1 MKVGILETG
10 GNILSL
16 KKILNY
22 IGFDTNLINSKEYIN
37 NFDIYILPGIGSFDN
52 PLKKLKNLSLLEFFA
67 NSSNLKNKKLI
78 GICSGMQILFDKSEE
93 GNSEGLS
100 LIPGNV
106 LKFKNIKYKIPHM
119 GWNFLKSEQSFLNI
133 KNKKFYFAHSYYVE
147 CETKY
152 IQAYCNYDINFPAIV
167 RNNNIWGIQFH
178 PEKSHLNGMDL
189 LKNILNNQ

>member
-1 MKVGILETG
+1 MKIGILETG

-16 KKILNY
+16 KKILSY
-22 IGFDTNLINSKEYIN
+22 IGFDSNLINSKENIN
-37 NFDIYILPGIGSFDN
+37 DFDIYILPGIGSFDN
-52 PLKKLKNLSLLEFFA
+52 PLKKLKDLSLLEFFS

-93 GNSEGLS
+93 GDSEGLS

-106 LKFKNIKYKIPHM
+106 LKFKNIRYKIPHM

-133 KNKKFYFAHSYYVE
+133 KDKKFYFAHSYYVD

-167 RNNNIWGIQFH
+167 RNKNIWGIQFH

>member
-1 MKVGILETG
+1 MKIGILETG

-22 IGFDTNLINSKEYIN
+22 IGFDSNLINSKENIN
-37 NFDIYILPGIGSFDN
+37 DFDIYILPGIGSFDN
-52 PLKKLKNLSLLEFFA
+52 PLKKLKDLSLLEFFS

-93 GNSEGLS
+93 GDSEGLS

-133 KNKKFYFAHSYYVE
+133 KDKKFYFAHSYYVD

-152 IQAYCNYDINFPAIV
+152 IHAYCNYDINFPAIV
-167 RNNNIWGIQFH
+167 RNKNIYGIQFH

>member
-1 MKVGILETG
+1 MKIGILETG

-22 IGFDTNLINSKEYIN
+22 IGFDTNLINSKKNIN
-37 NFDIYILPGIGSFDN
+37 DFDIYILPGIGSFDN

-93 GNSEGLS
+93 GDSKGLS

-167 RNNNIWGIQFH
+167 RNKNIWGIQFH

>member
-1 MKVGILETG
+1 MKIGILETG

-22 IGFDTNLINSKEYIN
+22 IGFDSNLINSKKNIN
-37 NFDIYILPGIGSFDN
+37 DFDIYILPGIGSFDN
-52 PLKKLKNLSLLEFFA
+52 PLKKLKDLSLLEFFS

-93 GNSEGLS
+93 GDSEGLS

-106 LKFKNIKYKIPHM
+106 LKFKNIRYKIPHM

-133 KNKKFYFAHSYYVE
+133 KDKKFYFAHSYYVD

-167 RNNNIWGIQFH
+167 RNKNIWGIQFH

>member
-1 MKVGILETG
+1 MKIGILETG

-22 IGFDTNLINSKEYIN
+22 IGFDSNLINSKKNIN
-37 NFDIYILPGIGSFDN
+37 DFDIYILPGIGSFDN

-167 RNNNIWGIQFH
+167 RNKNIWGIQFH